1 MKNTVATLQQQK
13 LDGDKITMLTA
24 YDYSTA
30 KLVDECGVN
39 TILVG
44 DSLGMVMLGYEDTIS
59 VTMEDMIHHTAAV
72 TRGAKNALVVG
83 DMPFMSYQTSVYDA
97 VVNAGRLMKEGRCQA
112 VKLEGGA
119 SVCPQ
124 IKAITEASIPV
135 VAHIGL
141 TPQSVNAFGGFKVQG
156 KSEADARRLI
166 EEAKAVEA
174 AGAFAIVLEC
184 IPAKLAKL
192 ITESV
197 SIPTIGIGAG
207 ADCDGQVLVYQ
218 DMLALFSDFKPKFVK
233 HFANAGEVMKQGF
246 TEYIK
251 EVKEGTFPAAEHTF
265 KIADDIINCTNT
277 EANHEN
283 RKNYLR
289 SQSSSEGME
298 SRGAFRWISSHN
310 GLSSR
315 RTQELDRQS
324 GKGK

>member
-1 MKNTVATLQQQK
+1 MKQ
-13 LDGDKITMLTA
+13 ITTAAIKQMKQNGEPVTMVTA
-24 YDYSTA
+24 YDYAMA
-30 KLVDECGVN
+30 KNVCEAGIEM
-39 TILVG
+39 ILVG
-44 DSLGMVMLGYEDTIS
+44 DSLGNVVLGYNSTVP
-59 VTMEDMIHHTAAV
+59 VTMDEMIHHTKAVMRAAQGSG
-72 TRGAKNALVVG
+72 TMVVG

-265 KIADDIINCTNT
+265 KIADDIIN
-277 EANHEN
+277 
-283 RKNYLR
+283 KLY
-289 SQSSSEGME
+289 
-298 SRGAFRWISSHN
+298 
-310 GLSSR
+310 
-315 RTQELDRQS
+315 
-324 GKGK
+324 